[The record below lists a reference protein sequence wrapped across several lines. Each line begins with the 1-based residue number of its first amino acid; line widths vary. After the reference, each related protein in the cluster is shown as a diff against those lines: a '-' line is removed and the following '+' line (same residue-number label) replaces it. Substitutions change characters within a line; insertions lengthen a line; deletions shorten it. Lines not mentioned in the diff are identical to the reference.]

1 MPLIPYPVVPVYP
14 GVPSLPR
21 LIGQAVPPAV
31 SAGLGLAGALLG
43 SMLQGQTSWG
53 IFDSDG
59 NPIWGQSGLS
69 LASAVSGLLGMNPIL
84 STNSVEY
91 HKETRISE
99 FPVEKGGFASYN
111 KVELPGRPVVTY
123 CLTGSEAN
131 RTSFLAAIDAACKSI
146 DLYSV
151 VTPEVTYID
160 HTIER
165 YNYSRRQQH
174 GATLLTVEI
183 YLAEVRQIEAQYT
196 QAGSQSQINQPQN
209 SAASPTKD
217 TGIVQS
223 QAPQPSLLSQ
233 AWDKIKSWSGN

>member
-21 LIGQAVPPAV
+21 LIGQAIPPAV

-43 SMLQGQTSWG
+43 SMLQGQTQWG
-53 IFDSDG
+53 IFDSNG
-59 NPIWGQSGLS
+59 NPLWGQSALTLS
-69 LASAVSGLLGMNPIL
+69 SAISNLFGTSPVL

-91 HKETRISE
+91 QKETRVSE
-99 FPVEKGGFASYN
+99 FPVEEGGFASYN

-123 CLTGSEAN
+123 CLTGSESD
-131 RTSFLAAIDAACKSI
+131 RTSFLSAVDAACKST

-151 VTPEVTYID
+151 VTPEVTYIEYAL
-160 HTIER
+160 ER
-165 YNYSRRQQH
+165 YNYSRRKEH

-183 YLAEVRQIEAQYT
+183 YLTEIRQIEAQYT
-196 QAGSQSQINQPQN
+196 QSQGQSQIDSPQN
-209 SAASPTKD
+209 AGASPTKD

-223 QAPQPSLLSQ
+223 QAPPQSLLSQ
-233 AWDKIKSWSGN
+233 AWGKINSWAGN